1 MVMMERFGSSA
12 NRVMS
17 IMKSFQI
24 PVRSVQP
31 GDKLLVIT
39 DDAMDPL
46 IWQCMVAA
54 IAAPLCR
61 RAADGDRGGVRRRR
75 DRRADDDGDE
85 QLHPGLACHAPS
97 VRRT

>member
-1 MVMMERFGSSA
+1 MVMMERFGSSS

-39 DDAMDPL
+39 DDAMDPSRPPFASREKL
-46 IWQCMVAA
+46 V
-54 IAAPLCR
+54 
-61 RAADGDRGGVRRRR
+61 
-75 DRRADDDGDE
+75 
-85 QLHPGLACHAPS
+85 
-97 VRRT
+97 